1 MNSVYNVPKIDILFD
16 DWYTNSVSLW
26 PKTERARKYFSMIER
41 TPPDRSSSKSYD
53 IISLDTVY

>member
-1 MNSVYNVPKIDILFD
+1 MFITCQRLIFYLMTGTQTVLACGQKH
-16 DWYTNSVSLW
+16 
-26 PKTERARKYFSMIER
+26 FSMIER